1 MTDVM
6 RRKSVRTSWREL
18 RPYLGGTRN
27 IVILG
32 VTAILGGFVEAA
44 LMVVIVRIAVGLAD
58 SSQVVK
64 AHIGPLGVLDLT
76 IPQLFWIAGGLT
88 VARFGFN
95 FVSSWLSARLAADSL
110 TIARKRTF
118 EAFLTASWEVQSRER
133 EGHLQE
139 LMSNHVNK
147 VSGATLTLA
156 TCTVSGFNFLALM
169 ISAILVNPLAAT
181 AIVVG
186 VAVMFFILRPMT
198 RTAKRRSRANAAAN
212 VDYVGIV
219 SESVTL
225 SQEVRTFNV
234 GSRLLARVDGFV
246 DRASE
251 LLFRT
256 RLLGQ
261 LMPTLYQNIAIGLV
275 ILGMLGVYLAG
286 GSGVASLGAVVLI
299 LVRAL
304 GYSQQLQ
311 TSYHT
316 LAEAAP
322 YLEELEER
330 QKIYAESHE
339 PTGDRQLEHIG
350 QLALS
355 DLSFEYVPGV
365 PVLTHIS
372 FSVQPGEAIGIV
384 GPSGSGKSTL
394 VQLLLRLRHPQEGLV
409 LVDGADAESFTL
421 DSWYRRVAFV
431 PQEPRLFGGTV
442 SENIRFFREGLDDE
456 AVRRASKMAH
466 LHDDVESWPAGYD
479 TQVGERGS
487 AVSGGQRQRIVLA
500 RALAEEPDVL
510 ILDEPTSALDMKSES
525 LVQETLEGLKGHST
539 MFIIAHRLSTLNACD
554 RIMVLS
560 KGELQGFDT
569 AATLRDT
576 NPFFA
581 EAVRLSRLR

>member
-1 MTDVM
+1 
-6 RRKSVRTSWREL
+6 
-18 RPYLGGTRN
+18 
-27 IVILG
+27 
-32 VTAILGGFVEAA
+32 
-44 LMVVIVRIAVGLAD
+44 
-58 SSQVVK
+58 
-64 AHIGPLGVLDLT
+64 
-76 IPQLFWIAGGLT
+76 
-88 VARFGFN
+88 
-95 FVSSWLSARLAADSL
+95 
-110 TIARKRTF
+110 
-118 EAFLTASWEVQSRER
+118 
-133 EGHLQE
+133 
-139 LMSNHVNK
+139 VNR

-156 TCTVSGFNFLALM
+156 NCTVSGFNFLALM
-169 ISAILVNPLAAT
+169 LSAIIVNPLAAT
-181 AIVVG
+181 AIVIG
-186 VAVMFFILRPMT
+186 VALMFFVLRPMT

-212 VDYVGIV
+212 VEYVGVV

-225 SQEVRTFNV
+225 SQEVRIFNV
-234 GSRLLARVDGFV
+234 GGRLLARVEGFV
-246 DRASE
+246 DRATE
-251 LLFRT
+251 LTFRT

-286 GSGVASLGAVVLI
+286 GAGVASLGAVVLI

-330 QKIYAESHE
+330 QTVYAGSVE
-339 PTGDRQLEHIG
+339 PTGGRRLEGIG
-350 QLALS
+350 RVAL
-355 DLSFEYVPGV
+355 DHLSFAYVPDV
-365 PVLTHIS
+365 PVLADIS
-372 FSVQPGEAIGIV
+372 FAVESGEAIGIV

-394 VQLLLRLRHPQEGLV
+394 VQLLLRLRHPQSGHV
-409 LVDGADAESFTL
+409 LVDGENAEAFTL

-431 PQEPRLFGGTV
+431 PQEPRLFRGTV
-442 SENIRFFREGLDDE
+442 RDNIRFFRDQLDEE

-466 LHDDVESWPAGYD
+466 LHDDVESWPDGYD
-479 TQVGERGS
+479 TQVGERGG

-525 LVQETLEGLKGHST
+525 LVQETLEALKGHST

-560 KGELQGFDT
+560 NGELQGFDT
-569 AATLRDT
+569 AAELRRS